1 MIAEATAT
9 FQKRYQCKFHGE
21 ERFWEQAIVLADLAL
36 SLAKEWN
43 LIAFNHRAG
52 IEWVLAQI
60 GAIRRSITEG
70 KLDAFDML
78 ADYLNESA
86 DAAVTVMHTGTM
98 KPIVDFNRLPRGEVR
113 ARFDVYRRTAS
124 ETFSH
129 GTVLLDRTHLRRWLS
144 MKGLDYK
151 TFVQELTDD
160 NAIATPAS
168 KKAYLGKDTPIK
180 LAQTYV
186 VGVNLSHPRMQ
197 GILDEADRD
206 YENLAFGKLAA
217 VPTQSV

>member
-1 MIAEATAT
+1 MCN
-9 FQKRYQCKFHGE
+9 QS
-21 ERFWEQAIVLADLAL
+21 ERFTNRWFSTSWSYLFLDTSYRMHPELCEVVSEL
-36 SLAKEWN
+36 SY
-43 LIAFNHRAG
+43 
-52 IEWVLAQI
+52 
-60 GAIRRSITEG
+60 EG

-78 ADYLNESA
+78 GDYLNDTA
-86 DAAVTVMHTGTM
+86 DMAVTVMHTGTA
-98 KPIVDFNRLPRGEVR
+98 KPIVDFSRLPRGEIRV
-113 ARFDVYRRTAS
+113 RFDVYRRTAS
-124 ETFSH
+124 ETFTH